1 MSKIIVHIDDD
12 RFLLNMYDLKLRRA
26 GYEVYAFQ
34 NFDQNLL
41 EDIAR
46 LKPNVIVSDIVHD
59 SRDLDGI
66 ELCRQIQ
73 KDQRLKDVPFIFLS
87 NTLSLLKKYDISD
100 LRIALQIEKASVQPD
115 EVVSQIIKVLDTS
128 ALVKTHSK

>member
-34 NFDQNLL
+34 TFDQNLL

-59 SRDLDGI
+59 SKDPDGI
-66 ELCRQIQ
+66 ELCRQMQ

-100 LRIALQIEKASVQPD
+100 LRIALQIEKASTQPD
-115 EVVSQIIKVLDTS
+115 EVASQIIKVL
-128 ALVKTHSK
+128 KEK

>member
-26 GYEVYAFQ
+26 GYEVHAFQ
-34 NFDQNLL
+34 TFDQNLL

-46 LKPNVIVSDIVHD
+46 LKPNAIVSDIVHD
-59 SRDLDGI
+59 SKDPDGI

-87 NTLSLLKKYDISD
+87 NTLSLLKKYDVSD
-100 LRIALQIEKASVQPD
+100 LKIAHQIEKASTQPD
-115 EVVSQIIKVLDTS
+115 EVVSEIIKVLEG
-128 ALVKTHSK
+128 K